1 MKMHKAMAPKIR
13 DFKAEYQ
20 RRRLLAV
27 ERGLSIAQAR
37 GHARKS
43 EAKISELKRSG
54 VIDRSRKNTLDRFY
68 KAIKEIS
75 TGKSLSQAAK
85 NAHISIATI
94 KKLDVERHILSR
106 TLAGKHWKTLSAAH
120 FPILTT
126 DGKLFN
132 DIPLDR
138 KNASIVGSYWSAAN
152 KARIGDTSA
161 LDPFVNSTVFDM
173 NGYSYRL
180 LTSVDDLIVFFEQMS
195 DADQGDYERSFA
207 SDQRAFRVMNHAA

>member
-1 MKMHKAMAPKIR
+1 MVSKIR
-13 DFKAEYQ
+13 DYRAEYQ
-20 RRRLLAV
+20 RRRLLAS

-43 EAKISELKRSG
+43 EAKISDLKRSG
-54 VIDRSRKNTLDRFY
+54 VIDRSRNNTLDRFY

-75 TGKSLSQAAK
+75 TGRSLSQAAK
-85 NAHISIATI
+85 NAHISIASI
-94 KKLDVERHILSR
+94 KRLDVERHILSR
-106 TLAGKHWKTLSAAH
+106 TLDGNRWNTLSTAH

-138 KNASIVGSYWSAAN
+138 KNARIVGSYWSAAN
-152 KARIGDTSA
+152 KARMGDTAA
-161 LDPFVNSTVFDM
+161 LDPFANSTVFDM
-173 NGYSYRL
+173 NGNSYRL

-195 DADQGDYERSFA
+195 DADQADYERSFA
-207 SDQRAFRVMNHAA
+207 SDQRAFRVLSHAA